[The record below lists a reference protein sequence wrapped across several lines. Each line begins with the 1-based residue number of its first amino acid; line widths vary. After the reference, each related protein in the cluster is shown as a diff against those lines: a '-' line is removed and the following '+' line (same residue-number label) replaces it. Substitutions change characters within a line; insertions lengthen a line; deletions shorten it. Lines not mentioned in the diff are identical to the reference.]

1 MRRHDS
7 ALQSAPI
14 MPLHAHLK
22 EARTRLFIIFTVFV
36 LFSSLAYYFHNQLL
50 TALLAPLHG
59 QKLSYLNP
67 GGGFS
72 FIFAVTMWAGVALT
86 APVIIYSIYKF
97 IAPALPAKAQS
108 RGGVI
113 LFFSYLLFATGA
125 AFGYLYAIPGALNFL
140 VGFGDGFVQAMLTAD
155 AYLNF
160 VLMYTVGLGLLFQIP
175 ILMMVIHWIS
185 PLGPLRLLRFER
197 YVIAGAFVVAAI
209 ITPTPDVMN
218 QLVVAAP
225 FIGMYQV
232 GLVGVSISHFRQAR
246 AQRQRKYVAAAPV
259 EGPIVTAPEPATA
272 IQRALMPASPSRLP
286 QQVVPIEHRG
296 RVKSI
301 DGFSH
306 PRPRAVPRTVGQVSV
321 PTRSLAPSRGAYP
334 PQLRRGQPAMDV
346 FVPLTA
352 RKNLDTAP

>member
-1 MRRHDS
+1 
-7 ALQSAPI
+7 
-14 MPLHAHLK
+14 MPLHAHLR
-22 EARTRLFIIFTVFV
+22 EARTRLFAIFTVFV
-36 LFSSLAYYFHNQLL
+36 LFSCLAYYFHSELL

-59 QKLSYLNP
+59 EKLSYLNP

-97 IAPALPAKAQS
+97 IAPALPTKAQS

-113 LFFSYLLFATGA
+113 LLCSYLLFLAGA

-175 ILMMVIHWIS
+175 ILMMIIHWIS

-197 YVIAGAFVVAAI
+197 YVIVGAFVAAAI
-209 ITPTPDVMN
+209 ITPTPDIMN
-218 QLVVAAP
+218 QLIVAAP

-232 GLVGVSISHFRQAR
+232 GLVGVTLSHLRLKRSLRRQGGAT
-246 AQRQRKYVAAAPV
+246 VAAVEEEGVVGTVSDPAPPTV
-259 EGPIVTAPEPATA
+259 V
-272 IQRALMPASPSRLP
+272 QRALVSAPPEITQPIRSAARSRS
-286 QQVVPIEHRG
+286 G
-296 RVKSI
+296 KSV
-301 DGFSH
+301 DGFS
-306 PRPRAVPRTVGQVSV
+306 RPQARPTPRTVGQVSV
-321 PTRSLAPSRGAYP
+321 PARPSGAAQVPRP

-346 FVPLTA
+346 FRA
-352 RKNLDTAP
+352 KSA